1 MRVTKKSLVLAVCLG
16 CGMVAT
22 GFAADSTPV
31 NPSISAP
38 AMTFVDSKRAI
49 FIGKDQGYTNKG
61 WVGEVLAIGYGG
73 FGKQDSLAGET
84 VILGN
89 ASGGNARG
97 ATVVGQR
104 AGTNGENSTVIG
116 SNASASMYT
125 TKTTGA
131 VALGSYS
138 KAFATESEAL
148 GYFSEVDAKNERG
161 VALGARSKSIVQ
173 AGEKGY
179 LIKDSDGN
187 AQAWVSK
194 MGSIAVG
201 SKDYGN
207 RQITNVAAGTRDD
220 DAANVAQLKRIQEY
234 ATYTGGV
241 GTTVTDEHA
250 VNVNVGDGLH
260 VENNALV
267 ADVKTTDIDA
277 IKQSISSSSGA
288 IQHIDSNIQ
297 RIDSNINRLDT
308 NINRVGAMSAAL
320 SGLHPVLS
328 DDGTKW
334 NVAVAGGSY
343 KGEKAMALGAFYTPN
358 KTTQF
363 SVGSTVGQDSTM
375 FNVGAS
381 FKVGSASESVKP
393 QDSSELRALAKEV
406 ETLKAE
412 HEADVNRIAALE
424 AKVNALSK

>member
-1 MRVTKKSLVLAVCLG
+1 MRVTTKTLVLAACLG
-16 CGMVAT
+16 CGMVVT
-22 GFAADSTPV
+22 GLAADSTPV
-31 NPSISAP
+31 NPSTSAP

-49 FIGKDQGYTNKG
+49 FIGKDQGFTNKG

-138 KAFATESEAL
+138 KAFASESEAL

-187 AQAWVSK
+187 APAWVSK
-194 MGSIAVG
+194 MGAVAVG

-220 DAANVAQLKRIQEY
+220 DAVNVAQLKRI
-234 ATYTGGV
+234 
-241 GTTVTDEHA
+241 
-250 VNVNVGDGLH
+250 
-260 VENNALV
+260 
-267 ADVKTTDIDA
+267 
-277 IKQSISSSSGA
+277 
-288 IQHIDSNIQ
+288 DSNMNQ
-297 RIDSNINRLDT
+297 LDSHINRLDT

-381 FKVGSASESVKP
+381 FKVGPAGESVKL
-393 QDSSELRALAKEV
+393 QDSREVRALAKEV
-406 ETLKAE
+406 ENLKAQ
-412 HEADVNRIAALE
+412 HEADVDRIAALE
-424 AKVNALSK
+424 AKVNALTK

>member
-1 MRVTKKSLVLAVCLG
+1 
-16 CGMVAT
+16 
-22 GFAADSTPV
+22 
-31 NPSISAP
+31 
-38 AMTFVDSKRAI
+38 
-49 FIGKDQGYTNKG
+49 
-61 WVGEVLAIGYGG
+61 
-73 FGKQDSLAGET
+73 
-84 VILGN
+84 
-89 ASGGNARG
+89 
-97 ATVVGQR
+97 
-104 AGTNGENSTVIG
+104 
-116 SNASASMYT
+116 MYT
-125 TKTTGA
+125 AKTTGA

-220 DAANVAQLKRIQEY
+220 DAANVAQLKRIQEF

-241 GTTVTDEHA
+241 GTTINDEHV

-277 IKQSISSSSGA
+277 IKQSISSSSGS
-288 IQHIDSNIQ
+288 IQHINTDIK
-297 RIDSNINRLDT
+297 RIDSNMNQLDSHINRLDT

-381 FKVGSASESVKP
+381 FKVGSAGESVKP
-393 QDSSELRALAKEV
+393 QDSSEVRALAKEV
-406 ETLKAE
+406 ETLKAQ

-424 AKVNALSK
+424 SKVNALSK